1 MPRLRKP
8 QPVMLSD
15 DQLYIL
21 FRLSL
26 KLPKGQKWYPNV
38 YERDLIQ
45 DAHRV
50 LRYEFHARAKEDERI
65 DAELSLIAADYEGIE

>member
-8 QPVMLSD
+8 EPMYINN

-21 FRLSL
+21 FRLTL
-26 KLPKGQKWYPNV
+26 KLPKGEKWYPNV

-50 LRYEFHARAKEDERI
+50 LAKEFNARAKEDQRI
-65 DAELSLIAADYEGIE
+65 EEELALLDAEYEGIE

>member
-1 MPRLRKP
+1 
-8 QPVMLSD
+8 MLND

-21 FRLSL
+21 FRLTL

-50 LRYEFHARAKEDERI
+50 LFYEFHARAKEDERI
-65 DAELSLIAADYEGIE
+65 EAELSLIEAEYEGID

>member
-1 MPRLRKP
+1 MPRLRQP
-8 QPVMLSD
+8 GPVMLND

-21 FRLSL
+21 FRLTL
-26 KLPKGQKWYPNV
+26 KLPKGEKWYPNV

-50 LRYEFHARAKEDERI
+50 LGYEFSARAKEDQRI
-65 DAELSLIAADYEGIE
+65 EAELSLIEAEYEGIE